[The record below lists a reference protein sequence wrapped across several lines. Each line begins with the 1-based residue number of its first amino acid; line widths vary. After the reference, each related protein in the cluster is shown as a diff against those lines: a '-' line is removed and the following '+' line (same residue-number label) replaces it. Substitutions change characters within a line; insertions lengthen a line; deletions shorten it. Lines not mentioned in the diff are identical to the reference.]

1 MLKPMDRCALGYC
14 LRRASD
20 LSSGRLWRRSV
31 PLSLLWFA
39 TMSLVLV
46 AVHAESQ
53 ADDQAAK
60 DAERVEYF
68 ERHIRPVLVEHCY
81 ACHSAKA
88 DKIEGELLLDSRAGL
103 LAGGVTG
110 KALNPGDP
118 SSSLIIKAL
127 KHDQLEM
134 PPDRRLGDA
143 TVKHFEKWIQDGAI
157 DPREAEALPP
167 ARKPDIDWAAAR
179 SFWALK
185 PPKAQ
190 TLPDV
195 EVPAWSNGRIDHF
208 VLKAIERNQLRP
220 SQAAERAVLLRRA
233 SLDATDLPPNY
244 EDVVA
249 FVQDTRPD
257 AWQRQ
262 VDRLLASPAMGQRL
276 ARLWLDL
283 ARYAEDQAH
292 IVGNDRSLCYPN
304 AYMYRDWVVE
314 AFNADLPYDR
324 FIQQQLAADLMD
336 ECETGDLRPLGF
348 LGLGPKYYNRGSPEV
363 MADEWEDRVDVVS
376 RGLLGLTVACARC
389 HDHKYDPIPTEDYY
403 ALAGVFAST
412 SMFNRPLKEDCEKK
426 DSGEA
431 KKPEEALHVVRD
443 GKPTDLQVMIRGDVK
458 RKGALAPRGF
468 LTALSAEDAGAWKLD
483 KSSGRRELAES
494 IASPNNPLVAR
505 VFVNRIWGALV
516 GRPLVTTT
524 SNFGRLGSEPSH
536 PELLDDL
543 AVRFV
548 EADWSLKWLLRTI
561 MTSSVYQ
568 QSSKGSPNDTEVD
581 PDNVWLARMH
591 RKRLSVEAW
600 RDSIL
605 KAAGSLDR
613 SMGGPSMNP
622 QDPESHRRTL
632 YSEVSRLEVNK
643 MLALFDFPDPN
654 VHAERRTTTT
664 TALQKLFVLN
674 SPFMLEQ
681 AKDLAE
687 NICSQAGTPAAQQS
701 AGVADRIAGML
712 RLAYARDPSPAEAD
726 ALVAFALSS
735 VASGKSDSEQATEV
749 SPEIWQQ
756 IAHVLLASNELLFV
770 D

>member
-1 MLKPMDRCALGYC
+1 
-14 LRRASD
+14 
-20 LSSGRLWRRSV
+20 
-31 PLSLLWFA
+31 
-39 TMSLVLV
+39 
-46 AVHAESQ
+46 
-53 ADDQAAK
+53 
-60 DAERVEYF
+60 
-68 ERHIRPVLVEHCY
+68 
-81 ACHSAKA
+81 
-88 DKIEGELLLDSRAGL
+88 
-103 LAGGVTG
+103 
-110 KALNPGDP
+110 
-118 SSSLIIKAL
+118 
-127 KHDQLEM
+127 
-134 PPDRRLGDA
+134 
-143 TVKHFEKWIQDGAI
+143 
-157 DPREAEALPP
+157 
-167 ARKPDIDWAAAR
+167 
-179 SFWALK
+179 
-185 PPKAQ
+185 
-190 TLPDV
+190 
-195 EVPAWSNGRIDHF
+195 
-208 VLKAIERNQLRP
+208 
-220 SQAAERAVLLRRA
+220 
-233 SLDATDLPPNY
+233 
-244 EDVVA
+244 
-249 FVQDTRPD
+249 
-257 AWQRQ
+257 
-262 VDRLLASPAMGQRL
+262 
-276 ARLWLDL
+276 
-283 ARYAEDQAH
+283 
-292 IVGNDRSLCYPN
+292 
-304 AYMYRDWVVE
+304 
-314 AFNADLPYDR
+314 
-324 FIQQQLAADLMD
+324 
-336 ECETGDLRPLGF
+336 
-348 LGLGPKYYNRGSPEV
+348 

-712 RLAYARDPSPAEAD
+712 RLTYARDPSPAEAD